1 MRTGTY
7 TSHPSARVTLVGAG
21 PGDPELITLKGIRAI
36 ESADVVLYDALVS
49 SEILER
55 IPKNI
60 LTVCVGKRAGAHS
73 YKQEEINELIVEFAN
88 RYGHVVRLKGGDSFV
103 FGRGSEEISFAAAH
117 GIPTSV
123 VPGISS
129 ALAVP
134 ASANIPVTARGL
146 SESFWV
152 VTGTTKAGEISGD
165 IALAAKSSATI
176 VILMGLNKLREI
188 MLQFETNGKGETPV
202 AIIQNGTLDN
212 QKVVTGFV
220 SDITGKAGK
229 AGISSPA
236 IIVIGEVVNF
246 SGALH
251 GITENVMVN
260 YR

>member
-1 MRTGTY
+1 M
-7 TSHPSARVTLVGAG
+7 
-21 PGDPELITLKGIRAI
+21 
-36 ESADVVLYDALVS
+36 
-49 SEILER
+49 
-55 IPKNI
+55 
-60 LTVCVGKRAGAHS
+60 
-73 YKQEEINELIVEFAN
+73 
-88 RYGHVVRLKGGDSFV
+88 

-152 VTGTTKAGEISGD
+152 VTGTTKAGEISTD

-176 VILMGLNKLREI
+176 VILMGLNKLKEI
-188 MLQFETNGKGETPV
+188 MQQFEANGKGETPV
-202 AIIQNGTLDN
+202 AVIQNGTRND

-220 SDITGKAGK
+220 SDITGRAGK

-246 SGALH
+246 SSALR
-251 GITENVMVN
+251 GITENVVVN